1 MANFSKLCFR
11 TETELRN
18 MIADGE
24 TTRQQAIE
32 SQLDQI
38 ALRESDVNAWTWH
51 DPEDVRRQWKRVSSL
66 PSCTLSGLTVAVK
79 DLIGTVDMPTEYGS
93 AAYRG
98 YRPDADAGV
107 VTMLKAAGALMMGK
121 TVTTEFAHAH
131 AGPTVNP
138 HHLLHTPGGSS
149 SGSAA
154 AVADGM
160 ATIGLG
166 TQTGGSVIRPAA
178 YCGIVGFKPTLG
190 RIPLAGVMPLSFS
203 MDTLGIMARS
213 VDDVRLVS
221 DFLLGEETDTG
232 KVNNRVRLAFY
243 LGPDLE
249 HADKDAVVA
258 LEHAKNVLL
267 DQGVEFASIDLP
279 LEDLAALGRANR
291 TLMAYEAAR
300 QHQAIYKTRSEMLGD
315 STRKLLE
322 EGFRLS
328 EAQYLDALHHQKY
341 CRQIFTRQ
349 MQNVNAVMTLS
360 APGQAPLFKEGTGNS
375 IFNRT
380 WTTIGA
386 PCLTLPAGVGSRG
399 LPLGVQLVGQIGK
412 DQALLALGRHLE
424 NLFKNIS
431 KSI

>member
-1 MANFSKLCFR
+1 MADSSKLCFR

-18 MIADGE
+18 MIAVGE
-24 TTRQQAIE
+24 TTRQLAVE

-38 ALRESDVNAWTWH
+38 ALRESEINAWTWH
-51 DPEDVRRQWKRVSSL
+51 DPDDVRRQLQNVSSL
-66 PSCTLSGLTVAVK
+66 PSSPLSGLTVAVK
-79 DLIGTVDMPTEYGS
+79 DLIDTVNMPTEYGS
-93 AAYRG
+93 RAYIG
-98 YRPDADAGV
+98 HQPVADAGV
-107 VTMLKAAGALMMGK
+107 VTMLRAAGALMMGK

-160 ATIGLG
+160 ATIALG

-221 DFLLGEETDTG
+221 NFLLGEESESD
-232 KVNNRVRLAFY
+232 KLNNRVRLAFY
-243 LGPDLE
+243 VGPDVQ
-249 HADKDAVVA
+249 HADNDAVLA
-258 LEHAKNVLL
+258 LEHAKSMLL
-267 DQGVEFASIDLP
+267 DQGIEFVPIDLP
-279 LEDLAALGRANR
+279 AEDFVVLGQANR

-300 QHQAIYKTRSEMLGD
+300 QHQEIYKTRSQMLGD
-315 STRKLLE
+315 ATRKLLE
-322 EGFRLS
+322 EGFRLTQ
-328 EAQYLDALHHQKY
+328 AQYLEALHHQKY

-412 DQALLALGRHLE
+412 DQALLSLGRSLE

-431 KSI
+431 NTI